1 MDRVTCNSSVTL
13 VMDRGGAD
21 RTHASCQCIK
31 HAPGAKADRLE
42 KDNGTDWV
50 WEGVKCHQ

>member
-1 MDRVTCNSSVTL
+1 MVTCNSSVTL

-21 RTHASCQCIK
+21 RTHASCQYIK
-31 HAPGAKADRLE
+31 YAPGAKAERLE
-42 KDNGTDWV
+42 KDSGTDWV